1 MFIDKNDRRREVWK
15 WQDAPPD
22 MGRKLGLDRDP
33 MEFGRIIKMTF
44 ECFQHICECQQHK
57 FAIYL
62 FLCASSFVKY
72 VFVDQN
78 SPDILRFALGQ
89 FPRKNHSLILR
100 FAEPRFVLKWPEH
113 DLPQPLLLNPKKG
126 EERTGSLNSSTTL

>member
-1 MFIDKNDRRREVWK
+1 MQKAIN
-15 WQDAPPD
+15 
-22 MGRKLGLDRDP
+22 
-33 MEFGRIIKMTF
+33 
-44 ECFQHICECQQHK
+44 CECQQHK

-78 SPDILRFALGQ
+78 SPDILRFALGR
-89 FPRKNHSLILR
+89 FPRKNHSLNLR

>member
-1 MFIDKNDRRREVWK
+1 MIAYDEKSSDSDSTDISIDS
-15 WQDAPPD
+15 
-22 MGRKLGLDRDP
+22 
-33 MEFGRIIKMTF
+33 
-44 ECFQHICECQQHK
+44 CECQQHK

>member
-1 MFIDKNDRRREVWK
+1 MQQILWIRPVQYQVPRVTNSTKF
-15 WQDAPPD
+15 
-22 MGRKLGLDRDP
+22 
-33 MEFGRIIKMTF
+33 F
-44 ECFQHICECQQHK
+44 ICECQQHK

>member
-1 MFIDKNDRRREVWK
+1 M
-15 WQDAPPD
+15 
-22 MGRKLGLDRDP
+22 M
-33 MEFGRIIKMTF
+33 
-44 ECFQHICECQQHK
+44 ICECQQHK